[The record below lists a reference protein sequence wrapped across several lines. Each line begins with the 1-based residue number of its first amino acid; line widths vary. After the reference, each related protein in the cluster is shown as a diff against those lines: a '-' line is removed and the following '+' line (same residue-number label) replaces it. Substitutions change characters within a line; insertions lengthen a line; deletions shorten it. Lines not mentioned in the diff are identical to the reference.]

1 LKTYK
6 NDRISRRD
14 FIHTAASAGVG
25 LLLAGCG
32 GGDAPEGKASAV
44 TEDKKGAGGKGTV
57 FFYHPDSLKHDT
69 GRGHPEKP
77 GRLTAILDQLRK
89 DGLWDALTHVE
100 PAPASI
106 ESIERVHDRK
116 YIDLAKREIEAGRR
130 KLSTGDAIISKDSW
144 NAALLAAGAS
154 IQAVDRVAE
163 GRAANAFCAI
173 RPPGHHA
180 RPKKGG
186 MGFCVFNNI
195 AIAARH
201 AQARHNMARVLIVD
215 WDVHHGNGTQDTFWT
230 DGTVMN
236 FHTQQKGIYPGTG
249 HENERGEG
257 RGEGMIINVPLAAGA
272 GNDVFTRVYREHL
285 VPAARRFKP
294 EMILLSAGY
303 DSHKDDPLGGL
314 ALDEAGYAALT
325 DILLELADE
334 LCKGR
339 LVVCLEGGYN
349 LQALGRSASATMR
362 RMRAAAG
369 NSLQE

>member
-32 GGDAPEGKASAV
+32 EGDAPERKASAL
-44 TEDKKGAGGKGTV
+44 TEDKKGAG
-57 FFYHPDSLKHDT
+57 
-69 GRGHPEKP
+69 

-236 FHTQQKGIYPGTG
+236 FHTQQKGIYPRARDTRTSGG
-249 HENERGEG
+249 K
-257 RGEGMIINVPLAAGA
+257 AGA
-272 GNDVFTRVYREHL
+272 
-285 VPAARRFKP
+285 
-294 EMILLSAGY
+294 
-303 DSHKDDPLGGL
+303 
-314 ALDEAGYAALT
+314 
-325 DILLELADE
+325 
-334 LCKGR
+334 
-339 LVVCLEGGYN
+339 
-349 LQALGRSASATMR
+349 
-362 RMRAAAG
+362 RA
-369 NSLQE
+369 